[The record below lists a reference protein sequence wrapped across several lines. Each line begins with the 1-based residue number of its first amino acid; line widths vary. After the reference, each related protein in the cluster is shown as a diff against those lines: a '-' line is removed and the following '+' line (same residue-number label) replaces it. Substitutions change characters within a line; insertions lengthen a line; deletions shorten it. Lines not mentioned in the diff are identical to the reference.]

1 MAGRRALI
9 LALGRAESG
18 RDAAG
23 VKIVVVIEV

>member
-1 MAGRRALI
+1 MIWALI

-23 VKIVVVIEV
+23 VKIFVVIEV